1 MKFSL
6 IALLACAVTAIASPM
21 QLVSRAD
28 ASRIIVDIQLI
39 TTKSGDLNKKAA
51 DLNILS
57 FILGGFGFSI
67 ASGLQDIGQTGA
79 IAVNDV
85 TTPPFDIFS
94 APDARD
100 VIAVLKTFVIV
111 HQQLLS
117 TLIGK
122 HGLFEQ
128 FGGTQP
134 IAKALREIEEVVDS
148 FAEALIN
155 LIPTEY
161 DEAMFQ
167 MHSLDISLRNTISV
181 YSD

>member
-39 TTKSGDLNKKAA
+39 TTKSSDLNKKVA
-51 DLNILS
+51 DLNILT
-57 FILGGFGFSI
+57 FVLFGFSI

-100 VIAVLKTFVIV
+100 VVAVLKTFVIV

-122 HGLFEQ
+122 HGLFAQ
-128 FGGTQP
+128 FGATRP

-167 MHSLDISLRNTISV
+167 MHSLDISLWNTVSV